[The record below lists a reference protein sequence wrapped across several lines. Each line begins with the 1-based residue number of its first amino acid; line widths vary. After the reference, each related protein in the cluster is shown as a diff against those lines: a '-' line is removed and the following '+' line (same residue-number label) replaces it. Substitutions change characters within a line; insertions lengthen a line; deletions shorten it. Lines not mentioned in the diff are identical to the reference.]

1 MGVGK
6 HRRRRKHRH
15 RAESQIHGVTQCGAT
30 KISHNAPGRLL
41 SRKFQKAKVKKTLSL
56 PPDAFKMG
64 DLTKA
69 QKLGYISNGRGTLI
83 IEAADGNADDHEQLT
98 LEENAQNNSG

>member
-1 MGVGK
+1 M
-6 HRRRRKHRH
+6 
-15 RAESQIHGVTQCGAT
+15 
-30 KISHNAPGRLL
+30 
-41 SRKFQKAKVKKTLSL
+41 KKTLSL

-83 IEAADGNADDHEQLT
+83 IEAADGNADEHEQLS
-98 LEENAQNNSG
+98 LEENAKKKSG

>member
-1 MGVGK
+1 MQ
-6 HRRRRKHRH
+6 RPRP
-15 RAESQIHGVTQCGAT
+15 T
-30 KISHNAPGRLL
+30 P
-41 SRKFQKAKVKKTLSL
+41 FQKILEGQSEKNFLSL

-64 DLTKA
+64 GLTKA

-98 LEENAQNNSG
+98 LEENAQNISG